1 VTTAPEPPPDRRRSL
16 GERVAG
22 IAAASDATIARLRA
36 RWAWFDHLARA
47 GGRYRRRQGDLM
59 AAGVTYFGF
68 LSLFPILLLIASVVG
83 LVLSG
88 NTVLQEEL
96 YDAIREAVPGSTGQW
111 LVEQVQDAISS
122 AGVVGLIG
130 LGGFLYAGLRTID
143 QLRIG
148 MERIWKGRV
157 DDPEFLRDNLQD
169 LVALVALFG
178 AGLLSLVLTG
188 GVTQATSRVLT
199 LLGVDDAVGYGVL
212 TWVLGITLALAGDTV
227 VFIWLLR
234 FVPSVNHPFR
244 LLLPGALFG
253 AVGLEVLKLLGGFY
267 LSLISNSVTASAFGG
282 AVGILV
288 WINVVARFSFYTA
301 AWTASL
307 PAIEAVATPPPG
319 DAGSPD
325 TGGPASPATGGRR
338 PGPMT
343 AGRGGS

>member
-1 VTTAPEPPPDRRRSL
+1 MTPAPPRRRSL
-16 GERVAG
+16 RARITG
-22 IAAASDATIARLRA
+22 IPAAFDALKARLRA
-36 RWAWFDHLARA
+36 RWPVVDHLARA

-68 LSLFPILLLIASVVG
+68 LGLFPLLLVVASVAG

-88 NTVLQEEL
+88 NSLLQQQL
-96 YDAIREAVPGSTGQW
+96 YDAIREAVPGPTGDW
-111 LVEQVQDAISS
+111 LVEQVQNTIAS
-122 AGVVGLIG
+122 AGVVGIIG
-130 LGGFLYAGLRTID
+130 LVGFLYAGLRLMD

-169 LVALVALFG
+169 LIALVALFA
-178 AGLLSLVLTG
+178 AGLLSLGLTTV
-188 GVTQATSRVLT
+188 VTQATARVLEF
-199 LLGVDDAVGYGVL
+199 LGLDDVTGYGVL
-212 TWVLGITLALAGDTV
+212 TWCVGLALALAADTV
-227 VFIWLLR
+227 VFLWLLR

-253 AVGLEVLKLLGGFY
+253 AVGIEVLKLVGGFY

-288 WINVVARFSFYTA
+288 WINLVARFSFYTA

-307 PAIEAVATPPPG
+307 TSIEAATGEAGARPTEPA
-319 DAGSPD
+319 DAG
-325 TGGPASPATGGRR
+325 
-338 PGPMT
+338 
-343 AGRGGS
+343 